1 MSEASQDLW
10 DDAIGW
16 QRSSPALDPN
26 SPQARLARFC
36 PVSASDS
43 RHPPQR
49 IMRNGVSLES
59 PVESPHTHVVG
70 RLYRCTCQQSRV
82 AAETLWSDHER
93 LTSPDPSVLL
103 LGYAPVP
110 TRFFC
115 GEASCNPGSAY
126 LEYFKRHPYPRFAI
140 SIAFRG
146 HLCTISTSLPLSL
159 NRHGRVC
166 KSSRGQAYAA

>member
-16 QRSSPALDPN
+16 QHSSPALDPN
-26 SPQARLARFC
+26 SPEARLARFC
-36 PVSASDS
+36 PVRASDS

-49 IMRNGVSLES
+49 IMRTGVSLESPVES

-82 AAETLWSDHER
+82 AAETLWGDHER

-103 LGYAPVP
+103 LGYAPLCLPGYFVGRRAA
-110 TRFFC
+110 TRGRHFWSTLRDIHTPDLRS
-115 GEASCNPGSAY
+115 ASPSA
-126 LEYFKRHPYPRFAI
+126 AI
-140 SIAFRG
+140 SAPSP
-146 HLCTISTSLPLSL
+146 LVSL
-159 NRHGRVC
+159 
-166 KSSRGQAYAA
+166 